1 MSVNGNKEVQILRKM
16 LLSFRP
22 DVYEKIKSGLK
33 IFEHRRNFPDE
44 PVMAYMYVSSPV
56 KAITGVVYL
65 GKRHCLSDW
74 LEYYKEDSNA
84 VTRIKEYME
93 TYHYRYAMEIDRFQ
107 ETSQISLDDLRK
119 NVPGFVAPQMYIYLD
134 GTELLEYIES
144 NLKMTDLQ
152 VEHSFERK
160 DNLQTIKFYFTV
172 WRLIY
177 LLKLWINH
185 LNHLNSLPYNYHI

>member
-1 MSVNGNKEVQILRKM
+1 M

-22 DVYEKIKSGLK
+22 DVYEKIKSGVK

-44 PVMAYMYVSSPV
+44 PIMAYMYVSSPV

-93 TYHYRYAMEIDRFQ
+93 TYHYRYAMEIDSFQ
-107 ETSQISLDDLRK
+107 ETSQISLDDLRE
-119 NVPGFVAPQMYIYLD
+119 NIPGFVAPQMYIYLD

-144 NLKMTDLQ
+144 NLKMADLQ
-152 VEHSFERK
+152 VKHSFERI
-160 DNLQTIKFYFTV
+160 DACQV
-172 WRLIY
+172 CV
-177 LLKLWINH
+177 H
-185 LNHLNSLPYNYHI
+185 

>member
-1 MSVNGNKEVQILRKM
+1 M

-22 DVYEKIKSGLK
+22 DVYEKIKSGVK
-33 IFEHRRNFPDE
+33 IFEHRKNFPDE
-44 PVMAYMYVSSPV
+44 PIMAYMYVSSPV

-93 TYHYRYAMEIDRFQ
+93 TYHYRYAMEIDSFQ
-107 ETSQISLDDLRK
+107 ETSQISLDDLRE
-119 NVPGFVAPQMYIYLD
+119 NIPGFVAPQMYIYLD

-152 VEHSFERK
+152 VEHSFERIEAC
-160 DNLQTIKFYFTV
+160 LV
-172 WRLIY
+172 CV
-177 LLKLWINH
+177 H
-185 LNHLNSLPYNYHI
+185 

>member
-1 MSVNGNKEVQILRKM
+1 M

-22 DVYEKIKSGLK
+22 DVYEKIKSGVK

-44 PVMAYMYVSSPV
+44 PIMAYMYVSSPV

-93 TYHYRYAMEIDRFQ
+93 TYHYRYAMEIDSFQ
-107 ETSQISLDDLRK
+107 ETSQISLDDLRE
-119 NVPGFVAPQMYIYLD
+119 NIPGFVAPQMYIYLD

-144 NLKMTDLQ
+144 NLKMIDLQ
-152 VEHSFERK
+152 VEHSFERIEAC
-160 DNLQTIKFYFTV
+160 QV
-172 WRLIY
+172 CV
-177 LLKLWINH
+177 H
-185 LNHLNSLPYNYHI
+185 

>member
-1 MSVNGNKEVQILRKM
+1 M

-22 DVYEKIKSGLK
+22 DVYEKIKSGVK

-44 PVMAYMYVSSPV
+44 PIMAYMYVSSPV

-74 LEYYKEDSNA
+74 LEYYKEDSIA

-93 TYHYRYAMEIDRFQ
+93 TYHYRYAMEIDSFQ
-107 ETSQISLDDLRK
+107 ETSQISLDDLRE
-119 NVPGFVAPQMYIYLD
+119 NIPGFVAPQMYIYLD

-152 VEHSFERK
+152 VEHSFERIEAC
-160 DNLQTIKFYFTV
+160 QV
-172 WRLIY
+172 CV
-177 LLKLWINH
+177 H
-185 LNHLNSLPYNYHI
+185 

>member
-1 MSVNGNKEVQILRKM
+1 LRKM

-22 DVYEKIKSGLK
+22 DVYEKIKSGVK

-44 PVMAYMYVSSPV
+44 PIMAYMYVSSPV

-93 TYHYRYAMEIDRFQ
+93 TYHYRYAMEIDSFQ
-107 ETSQISLDDLRK
+107 ETSQISLDDLRE
-119 NVPGFVAPQMYIYLD
+119 NIPGFVAPQMYIYLD

-152 VEHSFERK
+152 VEHSFERIEAC
-160 DNLQTIKFYFTV
+160 QV
-172 WRLIY
+172 CV
-177 LLKLWINH
+177 H
-185 LNHLNSLPYNYHI
+185 

>member
-1 MSVNGNKEVQILRKM
+1 M

-22 DVYEKIKSGLK
+22 DVYEKIKSGVK

-44 PVMAYMYVSSPV
+44 PIMAYMYVSSPV

-84 VTRIKEYME
+84 VIRIKEYME

-107 ETSQISLDDLRK
+107 ETLQISLDDLRK

-152 VEHSFERK
+152 VEHSFERIEAC
-160 DNLQTIKFYFTV
+160 QV
-172 WRLIY
+172 CV
-177 LLKLWINH
+177 H
-185 LNHLNSLPYNYHI
+185 

>member
-1 MSVNGNKEVQILRKM
+1 M

-22 DVYEKIKSGLK
+22 DVYEKIKSGVK

-44 PVMAYMYVSSPV
+44 PIMAYMYVSSPV

-93 TYHYRYAMEIDRFQ
+93 TYHYRYAMEIDSFQ

-152 VEHSFERK
+152 VEHSFERIEAC
-160 DNLQTIKFYFTV
+160 QV
-172 WRLIY
+172 CV
-177 LLKLWINH
+177 H
-185 LNHLNSLPYNYHI
+185 

>member
-1 MSVNGNKEVQILRKM
+1 MQVLRKM

-22 DVYEKIKSGLK
+22 DVYEKIKSGVK

-44 PVMAYMYVSSPV
+44 SIMAYMYVSSPV

-93 TYHYRYAMEIDRFQ
+93 TYHYRYAMEIDSFQ
-107 ETSQISLDDLRK
+107 ETSQISLDDLRE
-119 NVPGFVAPQMYIYLD
+119 NIPGFVAPQMYIYLD

-152 VEHSFERK
+152 VEHSFERIEAC
-160 DNLQTIKFYFTV
+160 QV
-172 WRLIY
+172 CV
-177 LLKLWINH
+177 H
-185 LNHLNSLPYNYHI
+185 

>member
-1 MSVNGNKEVQILRKM
+1 MRKM

-22 DVYEKIKSGLK
+22 DVYEKIKSGVK

-44 PVMAYMYVSSPV
+44 PIMAYMYVSSPV

-93 TYHYRYAMEIDRFQ
+93 TYHYRYAMEIDSFQ
-107 ETSQISLDDLRK
+107 ETSQISLDDLRE
-119 NVPGFVAPQMYIYLD
+119 NISGFVAPQMYIYLD

-152 VEHSFERK
+152 VEHSFERIEAC
-160 DNLQTIKFYFTV
+160 QV
-172 WRLIY
+172 CV
-177 LLKLWINH
+177 H
-185 LNHLNSLPYNYHI
+185 